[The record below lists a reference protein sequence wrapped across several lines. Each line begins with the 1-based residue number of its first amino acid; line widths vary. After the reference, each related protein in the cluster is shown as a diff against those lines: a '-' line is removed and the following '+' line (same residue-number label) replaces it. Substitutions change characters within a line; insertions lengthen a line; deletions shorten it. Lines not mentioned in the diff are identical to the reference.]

1 MDNHGKR
8 RSAVRNSR
16 YYFKESLTWSLV
28 TSGGFSIRY
37 REAGSIHDVSGM
49 SAFTEDRHRLLYM
62 LGLMGSKV
70 SGYIFKIL
78 NPTINLQ
85 VGILVTSVLFCHE
98 ERVVGLVLENIQIAK
113 EEWNSYE
120 EAWGFKEH
128 PFLTHRK
135 SGFIEDSFKAW
146 KRVARDRIERLK
158 GNEEEL
164 NRMFIELYGLQGDL
178 SPCLSEE
185 DITLR
190 DADMGRDVRSFISY
204 AVGCMFGRYS
214 LDYKGLAFAGGKWD
228 EKRYASFKPIGDN
241 ILLITDRDYHI
252 EDITH
257 KFIEFVRYPLVR
269 TAWRTT
275 LDFCQG
281 LGLKGT
287 PREVIR
293 EYFLKAFIRIT

>member
-1 MDNHGKR
+1 
-8 RSAVRNSR
+8 
-16 YYFKESLTWSLV
+16 
-28 TSGGFSIRY
+28 
-37 REAGSIHDVSGM
+37 
-49 SAFTEDRHRLLYM
+49 M

-85 VGILVTSVLFCHE
+85 VGNFSDFPVLFCHE

-164 NRMFIELYGLQGDL
+164 NRMFIELLWAAGGF
-178 SPCLSEE
+178 
-185 DITLR
+185 ITL
-190 DADMGRDVRSFISY
+190 F
-204 AVGCMFGRYS
+204 
-214 LDYKGLAFAGGKWD
+214 
-228 EKRYASFKPIGDN
+228 E
-241 ILLITDRDYHI
+241 
-252 EDITH
+252 
-257 KFIEFVRYPLVR
+257 
-269 TAWRTT
+269 
-275 LDFCQG
+275 
-281 LGLKGT
+281 
-287 PREVIR
+287 
-293 EYFLKAFIRIT
+293 